1 MIYLGRVK
9 YKFIMNIKNSAFATI
24 GKGMLFMNRNKKG
37 LHKVTANVLSLTL
50 ASVMAAGTVG
60 EAVSAV
66 PVYAAES
73 SQTENSGTGVSVYL
87 NGTLSGDNQGDGTTK
102 EKAVSS
108 IDQALKLAGSK
119 GTILVCGPVTI
130 SSEKAVTI
138 PEGVQIKRA
147 DGYTGAIMKITGKG
161 KLTLTGGNLQSSDVD
176 TSGAE
181 LGKEA
186 FVQGTKTEAK
196 KAGQITMNSQVTIA
210 SPEAWNS
217 FDFAAA
223 GFSGEGSFA
232 WASQTA
238 PEEYQ
243 TTVQVI
249 FTPADTKNYDYSKVE
264 GWDAA
269 KGAVIRNVEVTVESL
284 KPSEP
289 ASSEGDT
296 GENNTQEQ
304 TPPEETVE
312 APETPEE
319 QEPEETVPV
328 AGSVTVPGEITL
340 SKPEDIKNFDFGKAG
355 FAGEGSFAWE
365 EETVPT
371 AYETE
376 IKVVFTPS
384 DIEGKDYSQVE
395 GWDAQKNQVIRTV
408 KVLVESLK
416 EDSNTDNAPADN
428 TDKDNEKE
436 NGESGDNTKEDADT
450 EQGKQDQTGSDQ
462 ENASDQDNIED
473 QTENPDT
480 EEKKPGT
487 AEEDQGTSNDQ
498 KEEDQESQESSNGQE
513 EEAPKDEESS
523 NDQKEEDRESQESS
537 NGQEGEAPK
546 DEESSQE
553 ENTQETDEDFIQAEA
568 GKTGEVAQEIPQAIP
583 VGSLIDE
590 NTGVRVEGDFL
601 PYYVDLQVSYNDE
614 LDQLPD
620 AGIGQILSAYEI
632 KLWDLKENEEYKIP
646 EGNKVRVMIPLPEN
660 ADSFSQLS
668 IAHYLGNSEYEYY
681 TLPTEEYPGNLTIIT
696 IEGIEY
702 LTFETASF
710 SPFNVGGSQLVGP
723 GTQLPQSGS
732 SSQNTGN
739 NSSSGTSAGT
749 SSTGNSQTGSSSS
762 GQSVIQPSGNSGS
775 QTSTSSSQSRKTGNQ
790 SSSSKVTRVVKT
802 GDNAPIIL
810 YAATAAAALILA
822 AVTFIIGKKKRS

>member
-1 MIYLGRVK
+1 
-9 YKFIMNIKNSAFATI
+9 MNIKNSAFATI

-196 KAGQITMNSQVTIA
+196 KAGQVTMNSQVTIA

-304 TPPEETVE
+304 MPPEETVE

>member
-196 KAGQITMNSQVTIA
+196 KAGQVTMNSQVTIA

-395 GWDAQKNQVIRTV
+395 GWDVQKNQVIRTV

-428 TDKDNEKE
+428 TDKDKDNEKE

-480 EEKKPGT
+480 EEKDPGT

-498 KEEDQESQESSNGQE
+498 KEEEQESQESSNDQE
-513 EEAPKDEESS
+513 KETSKDEE
-523 NDQKEEDRESQESS
+523 
-537 NGQEGEAPK
+537 A
-546 DEESSQE
+546 SQE
-553 ENTQETDEDFIQAEA
+553 ENSQETEEDFVQAEE

-762 GQSVIQPSGNSGS
+762 GQSVIQPTGNSGS

>member
-196 KAGQITMNSQVTIA
+196 KAGQVTMNSQVTIA

-304 TPPEETVE
+304 MPPEETVE

-340 SKPEDIKNFDFGKAG
+340 SKPEDIKNFDFAKAG
-355 FAGEGSFAWE
+355 FAGEGSFVWE

-462 ENASDQDNIED
+462 ENASAQDNIED
-473 QTENPDT
+473 QTETEDPDT
-480 EEKKPGT
+480 EEKEPGT
-487 AEEDQGTSNDQ
+487 AEEDQET
-498 KEEDQESQESSNGQE
+498 
-513 EEAPKDEESS
+513 S

-646 EGNKVRVMIPLPEN
+646 EGNKVRVMIPLTEN

-762 GQSVIQPSGNSGS
+762 GQNVIQPSGNSGS

-810 YAATAAAALILA
+810 YVATAAAALILA

>member
-1 MIYLGRVK
+1 
-9 YKFIMNIKNSAFATI
+9 MNIKNSAFATI

-196 KAGQITMNSQVTIA
+196 KAGQVTMNSQVTIA

-304 TPPEETVE
+304 MPPEETVE

-319 QEPEETVPV
+319 QEPEETVPA

-371 AYETE
+371 AYEIE

-428 TDKDNEKE
+428 TDKDKDNEKE
-436 NGESGDNTKEDADT
+436 NGESGDNRKEDADT

-480 EEKKPGT
+480 EEKEPGT

-498 KEEDQESQESSNGQE
+498 KEEEQESQESSNDQE
-513 EEAPKDEESS
+513 KETSKDEE
-523 NDQKEEDRESQESS
+523 
-537 NGQEGEAPK
+537 A
-546 DEESSQE
+546 SQE
-553 ENTQETDEDFIQAEA
+553 ENTQETEEDFVQAEE

-790 SSSSKVTRVVKT
+790 SSSSKVTHVVKT

>member
-1 MIYLGRVK
+1 
-9 YKFIMNIKNSAFATI
+9 MNIKNSAFATI

-147 DGYTGAIMKITGKG
+147 DGYTGAIMKIKGKG

-196 KAGQITMNSQVTIA
+196 KAGQVTMNSQVTIA

-304 TPPEETVE
+304 MPPEETVE

-319 QEPEETVPV
+319 QEPEETVPA
-328 AGSVTVPGEITL
+328 AGAVTVPGEITL

-428 TDKDNEKE
+428 TDKDKDNEKE

-480 EEKKPGT
+480 EEKEPGT

-498 KEEDQESQESSNGQE
+498 KEEEQESQESSNDQE
-513 EEAPKDEESS
+513 KETSKDEE
-523 NDQKEEDRESQESS
+523 
-537 NGQEGEAPK
+537 A
-546 DEESSQE
+546 SQE
-553 ENTQETDEDFIQAEA
+553 ENSQETEEDFVQAEE

>member
-1 MIYLGRVK
+1 
-9 YKFIMNIKNSAFATI
+9 MNIKNSAFATI

-196 KAGQITMNSQVTIA
+196 KAGQVTMNSQVTIA

-319 QEPEETVPV
+319 QEPEETVPA

-428 TDKDNEKE
+428 TDKDKDNEKE

-480 EEKKPGT
+480 EEKEPGT

-498 KEEDQESQESSNGQE
+498 KEEEQESQESSNDQE
-513 EEAPKDEESS
+513 KETSKDEE
-523 NDQKEEDRESQESS
+523 
-537 NGQEGEAPK
+537 A
-546 DEESSQE
+546 SQE
-553 ENTQETDEDFIQAEA
+553 ENSQETEEDFVQAEE

-790 SSSSKVTRVVKT
+790 SSSSKVTHVVKT

>member
-1 MIYLGRVK
+1 
-9 YKFIMNIKNSAFATI
+9 MNIKNSAFATI

-196 KAGQITMNSQVTIA
+196 KAGQVTMNSQVTIA

-304 TPPEETVE
+304 TPPEEIVE

-355 FAGEGSFAWE
+355 FTGEGSFAWE

-428 TDKDNEKE
+428 TDKDKDNEKE

-480 EEKKPGT
+480 EEKDPGT

-498 KEEDQESQESSNGQE
+498 KEEEQESQESSNDQE
-513 EEAPKDEESS
+513 KETSKDEE
-523 NDQKEEDRESQESS
+523 
-537 NGQEGEAPK
+537 A
-546 DEESSQE
+546 SQE
-553 ENTQETDEDFIQAEA
+553 ENTQETEEDFVQAEE

>member
-196 KAGQITMNSQVTIA
+196 KAGQVTMNSQVTIA

-304 TPPEETVE
+304 MPPEETVE

-319 QEPEETVPV
+319 QEPEETVPA

-340 SKPEDIKNFDFGKAG
+340 SKPEDIKNFDFAKAG

-428 TDKDNEKE
+428 TDKDKDNEKE

-480 EEKKPGT
+480 EEKEPGT

-498 KEEDQESQESSNGQE
+498 KEEEQESQESSNDQE
-513 EEAPKDEESS
+513 KETSKDEEAS
-523 NDQKEEDRESQESS
+523 R
-537 NGQEGEAPK
+537 
-546 DEESSQE
+546 E
-553 ENTQETDEDFIQAEA
+553 ENSQETDEDFVQAEE
-568 GKTGEVAQEIPQAIP
+568 GKTGEVAKEIPQAIP

>member
-196 KAGQITMNSQVTIA
+196 KAGQVTMNSQVTIA

-312 APETPEE
+312 APETPED
-319 QEPEETVPV
+319 QEPEETVPA

-340 SKPEDIKNFDFGKAG
+340 SKPEDIKNFDFAKAG

-428 TDKDNEKE
+428 TDKDKDNEKE

-462 ENASDQDNIED
+462 ENASDQNNIED

-480 EEKKPGT
+480 EEKDPGT

-498 KEEDQESQESSNGQE
+498 KEEEQESQESSNDQE
-513 EEAPKDEESS
+513 KETSKDEE
-523 NDQKEEDRESQESS
+523 
-537 NGQEGEAPK
+537 A
-546 DEESSQE
+546 SQE
-553 ENTQETDEDFIQAEA
+553 ENSQETEEDFVQAEE

>member
-1 MIYLGRVK
+1 
-9 YKFIMNIKNSAFATI
+9 MNIKNSAFATI

-147 DGYTGAIMKITGKG
+147 DGYTGAIMKIKGKG

-196 KAGQITMNSQVTIA
+196 KAGQVTMNSQVTIA

-304 TPPEETVE
+304 MPPEETVE
-312 APETPEE
+312 APDTPEE
-319 QEPEETVPV
+319 QEPEETVPA
-328 AGSVTVPGEITL
+328 AGAVTVPGEITL

-428 TDKDNEKE
+428 TDKDKDNEKE

-480 EEKKPGT
+480 EEKEPGT

-498 KEEDQESQESSNGQE
+498 KEEEQESQESSNDQE
-513 EEAPKDEESS
+513 KETSKDEE
-523 NDQKEEDRESQESS
+523 
-537 NGQEGEAPK
+537 A
-546 DEESSQE
+546 SQE
-553 ENTQETDEDFIQAEA
+553 ENSQETEEDFVQAEE

-681 TLPTEEYPGNLTIIT
+681 TLPTEQYPGNLTIIT

-790 SSSSKVTRVVKT
+790 SSYSKVTRVVKT

>member
-1 MIYLGRVK
+1 
-9 YKFIMNIKNSAFATI
+9 MNIKNSAFATI

-196 KAGQITMNSQVTIA
+196 KAGQVTMNSQVTIA
-210 SPEAWNS
+210 TPEAWNS

-304 TPPEETVE
+304 MPPEETVE

-355 FAGEGSFAWE
+355 FAGEGSFVWE

-428 TDKDNEKE
+428 TDNEKE

-462 ENASDQDNIED
+462 ENASAQDNIED
-473 QTENPDT
+473 QTETEDPDT
-480 EEKKPGT
+480 EEKEPGT
-487 AEEDQGTSNDQ
+487 AEEDQET
-498 KEEDQESQESSNGQE
+498 
-513 EEAPKDEESS
+513 S

-762 GQSVIQPSGNSGS
+762 GQNVIQPSGNSGS

-810 YAATAAAALILA
+810 YVATAAAALILA

>member
-1 MIYLGRVK
+1 
-9 YKFIMNIKNSAFATI
+9 MNIKNSAFATI

-365 EETVPT
+365 KETVPI

-428 TDKDNEKE
+428 TDKDKDNEKE

-480 EEKKPGT
+480 EEKDPGT

-498 KEEDQESQESSNGQE
+498 KEEEQESQESSNDQE
-513 EEAPKDEESS
+513 KETSKDEE
-523 NDQKEEDRESQESS
+523 
-537 NGQEGEAPK
+537 A
-546 DEESSQE
+546 SQE
-553 ENTQETDEDFIQAEA
+553 ENTQETEEDFVQAEE

>member
-1 MIYLGRVK
+1 
-9 YKFIMNIKNSAFATI
+9 MNIKNSAFATI

-196 KAGQITMNSQVTIA
+196 KAGQVTMNSQVTIA

-304 TPPEETVE
+304 TPPEETVK

-365 EETVPT
+365 EETVPI

-480 EEKKPGT
+480 EEKDPGT

-498 KEEDQESQESSNGQE
+498 KEEEQESQESSNDQE
-513 EEAPKDEESS
+513 KETSKDEE
-523 NDQKEEDRESQESS
+523 
-537 NGQEGEAPK
+537 A
-546 DEESSQE
+546 SQE
-553 ENTQETDEDFIQAEA
+553 ENTQETEEDFVQAEE

-790 SSSSKVTRVVKT
+790 SSSSKVTHVVKT

>member
-196 KAGQITMNSQVTIA
+196 KAGQVTMNSQVTIA

-304 TPPEETVE
+304 MPPEETVE

-340 SKPEDIKNFDFGKAG
+340 SKPEDIKNFDFAKAG
-355 FAGEGSFAWE
+355 FAGEGSFVWE

-462 ENASDQDNIED
+462 ENASAQDNIED
-473 QTENPDT
+473 QTETEDPDT
-480 EEKKPGT
+480 EEKEPGT
-487 AEEDQGTSNDQ
+487 AEEDQET
-498 KEEDQESQESSNGQE
+498 
-513 EEAPKDEESS
+513 S

-762 GQSVIQPSGNSGS
+762 GQNVIQPSGNSGS

-810 YAATAAAALILA
+810 YVATAAAALILA

>member
-1 MIYLGRVK
+1 
-9 YKFIMNIKNSAFATI
+9 MNIKNSAFATI

-196 KAGQITMNSQVTIA
+196 KAGQVTMNSQVTIA

-284 KPSEP
+284 KSSEP

-304 TPPEETVE
+304 MPPEETVE

-319 QEPEETVPV
+319 QEPEETVPA

-340 SKPEDIKNFDFGKAG
+340 SKPEDIKNFDFAKAG

-365 EETVPT
+365 EETVPA

-428 TDKDNEKE
+428 TDKDKDKDNEKE

-480 EEKKPGT
+480 EEKEPGT

-498 KEEDQESQESSNGQE
+498 KEEEQESQESSNDQE
-513 EEAPKDEESS
+513 KETSKDEEAS
-523 NDQKEEDRESQESS
+523 R
-537 NGQEGEAPK
+537 
-546 DEESSQE
+546 E
-553 ENTQETDEDFIQAEA
+553 ENSQETDEDFVQAEE

>member
-1 MIYLGRVK
+1 
-9 YKFIMNIKNSAFATI
+9 MNIKNSAFATI

-196 KAGQITMNSQVTIA
+196 KAGQVTMNSQVTIA

-312 APETPEE
+312 VPETPEE

>member
-1 MIYLGRVK
+1 
-9 YKFIMNIKNSAFATI
+9 MNIKNSAFATI

-196 KAGQITMNSQVTIA
+196 KAGQVTMNSQVTIA

-319 QEPEETVPV
+319 QEPEETVPA

-428 TDKDNEKE
+428 TDKDKDNEKE

-498 KEEDQESQESSNGQE
+498 KEEEQESQESSNDQE
-513 EEAPKDEESS
+513 KETSKDEE
-523 NDQKEEDRESQESS
+523 
-537 NGQEGEAPK
+537 A
-546 DEESSQE
+546 SQE
-553 ENTQETDEDFIQAEA
+553 ENTQETEEDFVQAEE

>member
-1 MIYLGRVK
+1 
-9 YKFIMNIKNSAFATI
+9 MNIKNSAFATI

-196 KAGQITMNSQVTIA
+196 KAGQVTMNSQVTIA

-312 APETPEE
+312 VPETPEE

-480 EEKKPGT
+480 EEKDPGT

-498 KEEDQESQESSNGQE
+498 KEEEQESQESSNDQE
-513 EEAPKDEESS
+513 KETSKDEE
-523 NDQKEEDRESQESS
+523 
-537 NGQEGEAPK
+537 A
-546 DEESSQE
+546 SQE
-553 ENTQETDEDFIQAEA
+553 ENTQETEEDFVQAEE

>member
-1 MIYLGRVK
+1 
-9 YKFIMNIKNSAFATI
+9 MNIKNSAFATI

-196 KAGQITMNSQVTIA
+196 KAGQVTMNSQVTIA

-319 QEPEETVPV
+319 QEPEETVPA

-428 TDKDNEKE
+428 TDKDKDNEKE

-480 EEKKPGT
+480 EEKDPGT

-498 KEEDQESQESSNGQE
+498 KEEEQESQESSNDQE
-513 EEAPKDEESS
+513 KETSKDEE
-523 NDQKEEDRESQESS
+523 
-537 NGQEGEAPK
+537 A
-546 DEESSQE
+546 SQE
-553 ENTQETDEDFIQAEA
+553 ENTQETEEDFVQAEE

>member
-1 MIYLGRVK
+1 
-9 YKFIMNIKNSAFATI
+9 MNIKNSAFATI

-196 KAGQITMNSQVTIA
+196 KAGQVTMNSQVTIA

-480 EEKKPGT
+480 EEKEPGT

-498 KEEDQESQESSNGQE
+498 KEEEQESQESSNDQE
-513 EEAPKDEESS
+513 KETSKDEEAS
-523 NDQKEEDRESQESS
+523 R
-537 NGQEGEAPK
+537 
-546 DEESSQE
+546 E
-553 ENTQETDEDFIQAEA
+553 ENTQETEEDFVQAEE

-632 KLWDLKENEEYKIP
+632 KLWDLKGNEEYKIP

-681 TLPTEEYPGNLTIIT
+681 TLPTEECPGNLTIIT

>member
-1 MIYLGRVK
+1 
-9 YKFIMNIKNSAFATI
+9 MNIKNSAFATI

-196 KAGQITMNSQVTIA
+196 KAGQVTMNSQVTIA

-462 ENASDQDNIED
+462 ENASAQDNIED
-473 QTENPDT
+473 QTETEDPDT
-480 EEKKPGT
+480 EEKEPGT
-487 AEEDQGTSNDQ
+487 AEEDQET
-498 KEEDQESQESSNGQE
+498 
-513 EEAPKDEESS
+513 S

>member
-1 MIYLGRVK
+1 
-9 YKFIMNIKNSAFATI
+9 MNIKNSAFATI

-196 KAGQITMNSQVTIA
+196 KAGQVTMNSQVTIA

-480 EEKKPGT
+480 EEKEPGT

-498 KEEDQESQESSNGQE
+498 KEEEQESQESSNDQE
-513 EEAPKDEESS
+513 KETSKDEEAS
-523 NDQKEEDRESQESS
+523 R
-537 NGQEGEAPK
+537 
-546 DEESSQE
+546 E
-553 ENTQETDEDFIQAEA
+553 ENTQETEEDFIQAEA

>member
-1 MIYLGRVK
+1 
-9 YKFIMNIKNSAFATI
+9 MNIKNSAFATI

-147 DGYTGAIMKITGKG
+147 DGYTGAIMKIKGKG

-269 KGAVIRNVEVTVESL
+269 KGAVIRNVEVTAESL

-304 TPPEETVE
+304 MPPEETVE

-319 QEPEETVPV
+319 QEPEETVPA
-328 AGSVTVPGEITL
+328 AGAVTVPGEITL

-428 TDKDNEKE
+428 TDKDKDNEKE

-480 EEKKPGT
+480 EEKEPGT

-498 KEEDQESQESSNGQE
+498 KEEEQESQESSNDQE
-513 EEAPKDEESS
+513 KETSKDEE
-523 NDQKEEDRESQESS
+523 
-537 NGQEGEAPK
+537 A
-546 DEESSQE
+546 SQE
-553 ENTQETDEDFIQAEA
+553 ENSQETEEDFVQAEE

-790 SSSSKVTRVVKT
+790 SSSSKVTHVVKT

>member
-1 MIYLGRVK
+1 
-9 YKFIMNIKNSAFATI
+9 MNIKNSAFATI

-196 KAGQITMNSQVTIA
+196 KAGQVTMNSQVTIA

-319 QEPEETVPV
+319 QEPEETVPA

-340 SKPEDIKNFDFGKAG
+340 SKPEDIKNFDFAKAG

-601 PYYVDLQVSYNDE
+601 PYYVDLQVSYNNE

>member
-1 MIYLGRVK
+1 
-9 YKFIMNIKNSAFATI
+9 MNIKNSAFATI

-196 KAGQITMNSQVTIA
+196 KAGQVTMNSQVTIA

-312 APETPEE
+312 APETPED
-319 QEPEETVPV
+319 QEPEETVPA

-340 SKPEDIKNFDFGKAG
+340 SKPEDIKNFDFAKAG

-365 EETVPT
+365 EETVPA

-428 TDKDNEKE
+428 TDKDKDNEKE

-462 ENASDQDNIED
+462 ENASDQNNIED

-480 EEKKPGT
+480 EEKDPGT

-498 KEEDQESQESSNGQE
+498 KEEEQESQESSNDQE
-513 EEAPKDEESS
+513 KETSKDEE
-523 NDQKEEDRESQESS
+523 
-537 NGQEGEAPK
+537 A
-546 DEESSQE
+546 SQE
-553 ENTQETDEDFIQAEA
+553 ENSQETEEDFVQAEE

>member
-196 KAGQITMNSQVTIA
+196 KAGQVTMNSQVTIA

-304 TPPEETVE
+304 MPPEETVE

-319 QEPEETVPV
+319 QEPEETVPA

-340 SKPEDIKNFDFGKAG
+340 SKPEDIKNFDFAKAG

-480 EEKKPGT
+480 EEKEPGT

-498 KEEDQESQESSNGQE
+498 KEEEQESQESSNDQE
-513 EEAPKDEESS
+513 KETSKDEEASREE
-523 NDQKEEDRESQESS
+523 NIQETEED
-537 NGQEGEAPK
+537 
-546 DEESSQE
+546 
-553 ENTQETDEDFIQAEA
+553 FVQAEE

>member
-1 MIYLGRVK
+1 
-9 YKFIMNIKNSAFATI
+9 MNIKNSAFATI

-319 QEPEETVPV
+319 QEPEETVPA

-428 TDKDNEKE
+428 TDKDKDNEKE

-480 EEKKPGT
+480 EEKDHGT

-498 KEEDQESQESSNGQE
+498 KEEEQESQESSNDQE
-513 EEAPKDEESS
+513 KETSKDEE
-523 NDQKEEDRESQESS
+523 
-537 NGQEGEAPK
+537 A
-546 DEESSQE
+546 SQE
-553 ENTQETDEDFIQAEA
+553 ENTQETEEDFVQAEE

-775 QTSTSSSQSRKTGNQ
+775 QTSTSSSQNRNTGNQ
-790 SSSSKVTRVVKT
+790 SSSSKVTHVVKT

>member
-1 MIYLGRVK
+1 
-9 YKFIMNIKNSAFATI
+9 MNIKNSAFATI

-196 KAGQITMNSQVTIA
+196 KAGQVTMNSQVTIA

-513 EEAPKDEESS
+513 EEASKDEESS

>member
-1 MIYLGRVK
+1 
-9 YKFIMNIKNSAFATI
+9 
-24 GKGMLFMNRNKKG
+24 MNRNKKG

-196 KAGQITMNSQVTIA
+196 KAGQVTMNSQVTIA

-232 WASQTA
+232 WASQTV

-312 APETPEE
+312 VPETPEE

>member
-196 KAGQITMNSQVTIA
+196 KAGQVTMNSQVTIA

-428 TDKDNEKE
+428 TDKDKDNEKE

-480 EEKKPGT
+480 EEKEPGT

-498 KEEDQESQESSNGQE
+498 KEEEQESQESSNDQE
-513 EEAPKDEESS
+513 KETSKDEETS
-523 NDQKEEDRESQESS
+523 R
-537 NGQEGEAPK
+537 
-546 DEESSQE
+546 E
-553 ENTQETDEDFIQAEA
+553 ENTQETEEDFVQAEE

>member
-1 MIYLGRVK
+1 
-9 YKFIMNIKNSAFATI
+9 MNIKNSAFATI

-196 KAGQITMNSQVTIA
+196 KAGQVTMNSQVTIA

-319 QEPEETVPV
+319 QEPEETVPA

-428 TDKDNEKE
+428 TDKDKDNEKE

-513 EEAPKDEESS
+513 EEAPKDE
-523 NDQKEEDRESQESS
+523 ESS

-775 QTSTSSSQSRKTGNQ
+775 KTSTSSSQSRKTGNQ

>member
-1 MIYLGRVK
+1 
-9 YKFIMNIKNSAFATI
+9 MNIKNSAFATI

-196 KAGQITMNSQVTIA
+196 KAGQVTMNSQVTIA

-312 APETPEE
+312 VPETPEE

-775 QTSTSSSQSRKTGNQ
+775 KTSTSSSQSRKTGNQ

>member
-1 MIYLGRVK
+1 
-9 YKFIMNIKNSAFATI
+9 MNIKNSAFATI

-328 AGSVTVPGEITL
+328 AGSVTVSGEITL
-340 SKPEDIKNFDFGKAG
+340 SKPEDIKNFDFAKAG

-428 TDKDNEKE
+428 TDKDKDNEKE

-480 EEKKPGT
+480 EEKDPGT

-498 KEEDQESQESSNGQE
+498 KEEEQESQESSNDQE
-513 EEAPKDEESS
+513 KETSKDEE
-523 NDQKEEDRESQESS
+523 
-537 NGQEGEAPK
+537 A
-546 DEESSQE
+546 SQE
-553 ENTQETDEDFIQAEA
+553 ENTQETEEDFVQAEE

-790 SSSSKVTRVVKT
+790 SSSSKVTHVVKT

>member
-1 MIYLGRVK
+1 
-9 YKFIMNIKNSAFATI
+9 MNIKNSAFATI

-147 DGYTGAIMKITGKG
+147 DGYTGAIMKIKGKG

-196 KAGQITMNSQVTIA
+196 KAGQVTMNSQVTIA

-269 KGAVIRNVEVTVESL
+269 KGAVIRNVEVTAESL

-304 TPPEETVE
+304 MPPEETVE

-319 QEPEETVPV
+319 QEPEETVPA
-328 AGSVTVPGEITL
+328 AGAVTVPGEITL

-384 DIEGKDYSQVE
+384 DKEGKDYSQVE

-428 TDKDNEKE
+428 TDKDKDNEKE

-480 EEKKPGT
+480 EEKEPGT

-498 KEEDQESQESSNGQE
+498 KEEEQESQESSNDQE
-513 EEAPKDEESS
+513 KETSKDEE
-523 NDQKEEDRESQESS
+523 
-537 NGQEGEAPK
+537 A
-546 DEESSQE
+546 SQE
-553 ENTQETDEDFIQAEA
+553 ENSQETEEDFVQAEE

>member
-1 MIYLGRVK
+1 
-9 YKFIMNIKNSAFATI
+9 MNIKNSAFATI

-196 KAGQITMNSQVTIA
+196 KAGQVTMNSQVTIA

-232 WASQTA
+232 WASQTV

-312 APETPEE
+312 VPETPEE

-513 EEAPKDEESS
+513 EEAPKDE
-523 NDQKEEDRESQESS
+523 ESS

>member
-1 MIYLGRVK
+1 
-9 YKFIMNIKNSAFATI
+9 MNIKNSAFATI

-196 KAGQITMNSQVTIA
+196 KAGQVTMNSQVTIA

-601 PYYVDLQVSYNDE
+601 PYYVDLQVSYNNE

-775 QTSTSSSQSRKTGNQ
+775 KTSTSSSQSRKTGNQ

>member
-1 MIYLGRVK
+1 
-9 YKFIMNIKNSAFATI
+9 MNIKNSAFATI

-428 TDKDNEKE
+428 TDKDKDNEKE

-513 EEAPKDEESS
+513 EEAPKDE
-523 NDQKEEDRESQESS
+523 ESS

>member
-1 MIYLGRVK
+1 
-9 YKFIMNIKNSAFATI
+9 MNIKNSAFATI

-147 DGYTGAIMKITGKG
+147 DGYTGAIMKIKGKG

-196 KAGQITMNSQVTIA
+196 KAGQVTMNSQVTIA

-269 KGAVIRNVEVTVESL
+269 KGAVIRNVEVTAESL

-319 QEPEETVPV
+319 QEPEETVPA

-428 TDKDNEKE
+428 TDKDKDNEKE

-480 EEKKPGT
+480 EEKEPGT

-498 KEEDQESQESSNGQE
+498 KEEEQESQESSNDQE
-513 EEAPKDEESS
+513 KETSKDEE
-523 NDQKEEDRESQESS
+523 
-537 NGQEGEAPK
+537 A
-546 DEESSQE
+546 SQE
-553 ENTQETDEDFIQAEA
+553 ENTQETEEDFVQAEE

>member
-1 MIYLGRVK
+1 
-9 YKFIMNIKNSAFATI
+9 MNIKNSAFATI

-147 DGYTGAIMKITGKG
+147 DGYTGAIMKIKGKG

-196 KAGQITMNSQVTIA
+196 KAGQVTMNSQVTIA

-264 GWDAA
+264 GLDAA
-269 KGAVIRNVEVTVESL
+269 KGAVIRNVEVTAESL

-304 TPPEETVE
+304 MPPEETVE

-319 QEPEETVPV
+319 QEPEETVPA
-328 AGSVTVPGEITL
+328 AGAVTVPGEITL

-428 TDKDNEKE
+428 TDKDKDNEKE

-480 EEKKPGT
+480 EEKEPGT

-498 KEEDQESQESSNGQE
+498 KEEEQESQESSNDQE
-513 EEAPKDEESS
+513 KETSKDEE
-523 NDQKEEDRESQESS
+523 
-537 NGQEGEAPK
+537 A
-546 DEESSQE
+546 SQE
-553 ENTQETDEDFIQAEA
+553 ENSQETEEDFVQAEE

-790 SSSSKVTRVVKT
+790 SSSSKVTHVVKT